1 MSTFK
6 TRQELSVLLFRLD
19 KETTGNLLWKAIDE
33 YFYISIFF
41 LYQTLSDFKRTQGM
55 YRKAWEI
62 EQGPRLFTL
71 TA

>member
-41 LYQTLSDFKRTQGM
+41 YIRPFQISKGHRECTG
-55 YRKAWEI
+55 
-62 EQGPRLFTL
+62 RLGK
-71 TA
+71 